1 MWEFVPAESIPGT
14 KDLERMCS
22 FPALYNDVLAFG
34 GWLPNRPL
42 ELCFLRCVG
51 PCTQTV
57 GRYKYYVSFTWIYL
71 LKFKSEV
78 FKKFHEFQTLVESLF
93 DRKIIVMQTDWD
105 DEYEKLYSFF
115 TKMLDLMWAWP
126 IFYC

>member
-1 MWEFVPAESIPGT
+1 
-14 KDLERMCS
+14 
-22 FPALYNDVLAFG
+22 
-34 GWLPNRPL
+34 
-42 ELCFLRCVG
+42 
-51 PCTQTV
+51 
-57 GRYKYYVSFTWIYL
+57 L